1 MTATIARPRAGG
13 RAVVWLYTAALL
25 ISAALV
31 FAVQPMLARMLL
43 PVVGGTPALWTVA
56 LAFFQVALLLGY
68 GYAHLSV
75 RLLGPRRQPLVHAAL
90 LLATCALL
98 PIGIPGWEPPSG
110 GSTAA
115 WVAAALAVAVG
126 LPFVLL
132 SATAPLLQRWFAGL
146 AHPRAADPYFLYRAS
161 NAGSLV
167 GLLSYPVLVEPR
179 LGLEAQ
185 AAVWSAVYGVLAV
198 LIRVCATAACG
209 PCWCGGWRGSSAT
222 AGGRAPAPP
231 PST

>member
-98 PIGIPGWEPPSG
+98 PIGVPEWEPPSG

-132 SATAPLLQRWFAGL
+132 SATAPLLQRWFADL

-198 LIRVCATAACG
+198 LIGVCATAV
-209 PCWCGGWRGSSAT
+209 WRAT
-222 AGGRAPAPP
+222 APRPKPAAEGAASPAPAW
-231 PST
+231 S